1 MKLRHVAVLATLLL
15 SLTGCSV
22 KPSLSARTM
31 PTLPASTEKAI
42 DGPDFSIVP
51 APGWT
56 PGTPNAVT
64 KFILMA
70 PKQSGD
76 FHNNLNVL
84 TQEDP
89 GSLAKYREIT
99 LQGMSQIKA
108 TVLEEQSTTVDG
120 IESYR
125 CVFKANMGGKD
136 LKFCSTAVPKN
147 KKIYLV
153 TGTALESEYT
163 AMEPQFDQMTYSLKI
178 K

>member
-1 MKLRHVAVLATLLL
+1 
-15 SLTGCSV
+15 
-22 KPSLSARTM
+22 M
-31 PTLPASTEKAI
+31 PTLPASTEKSI
-42 DGPDFSIVP
+42 DGPDFSVVP

-56 PGTPNAVT
+56 PGTPNQVT

-70 PKQSGD
+70 PKQSAD

-84 TQEDP
+84 VQDDP
-89 GSLAKYREIT
+89 GGLAKYREAT

-108 TVLEEQSTTVDG
+108 TVLEEQNTSVDG

-125 CVFKANMGGKD
+125 VVFKANMAGKD

-153 TGTALESEYT
+153 TGTALEAEYPT
-163 AMEPQFDQMTYSLKI
+163 LEPQFDQMTYSLKI